1 MIQSP
6 YDSVQKSQLYAIII
20 VPIDFIEP
28 LRIVTDSRYTESVV
42 LHIKINE
49 FIPDDLELTL
59 LFI

>member
-6 YDSVQKSQLYAIII
+6 YDSVQKSQLYVIII

-28 LRIVTDSRYTESVV
+28 LRIVTDSQYTESVV

>member
-1 MIQSP
+1 MI
-6 YDSVQKSQLYAIII
+6 SVQKSQLYAIII

-28 LRIVTDSRYTESVV
+28 LRIVTDSQYTESVV